1 MFFRKIK
8 IFLTFIFLIN
18 SNFSYAYEIKIKAEI
33 DNIIITN
40 IDIENEKKYLIFLNS
55 KLKELNRIDL
65 DKIAKD
71 SLIREIIKEKELKKF
86 FDTNIKYKFVDKIE
100 QNLLLKKNLKKSE
113 LIDLLEINNMDYE
126 QIRKKLRIET
136 LWNQL
141 IYKKYVKN
149 VKIDEVLLKERILSQ
164 FNKTEKKYQYNLS
177 EIVFE
182 QKLDENYENT
192 IKKINESIK
201 NVGFENTAN
210 ILSISNSSKN
220 GGLIGWVSELQ
231 VSKKINNKLKELNI
245 NEVTKPIKIAN
256 GYLLIKLND
265 KKELTQ
271 ELNVEKELKKL
282 IDYETNNQ
290 LNNFSII
297 FYKRL
302 EQNTEINEY

>member
-1 MFFRKIK
+1 MFFKKIL
-8 IFLTFIFLIN
+8 IFLTFVVLIN
-18 SNFSYAYEIKIKAEI
+18 NNFSYGFEIKIKAEI

-55 KLKELNRIDL
+55 KLRELNQIDL
-65 DKIAKD
+65 DKVAKE
-71 SLIREIIKEKELKKF
+71 SLIREVIKEKELKKF
-86 FDTNIKYKFVDKIE
+86 FDTNIKYKLVDKIE
-100 QNLLLKKNLKKSE
+100 QNLLLKKNLKKNE

-141 IYKKYVKN
+141 IYKKYIKN
-149 VKIDEVLLKERILSQ
+149 IKIDEVLLKKRILDQ
-164 FNKTEKKYQYNLS
+164 FSKTEKKYEYNLS

-182 QKLDENYENT
+182 QKLDESYETT
-192 IKKINESIK
+192 IKIIDESIK

-220 GGLIGWVSELQ
+220 GGLIGWVNELQ
-231 VSKKINNKLKELNI
+231 ISKEINNKLKELNI
-245 NEVTKPIKIAN
+245 NEVTKPIKIPN
-256 GYLLIKLND
+256 GYLLIKVND

-271 ELNVEKELKKL
+271 ELDIEKELKNL

-302 EQNTEINEY
+302 KQNTEINEY

>member
-1 MFFRKIK
+1 MFFKKIL
-8 IFLTFIFLIN
+8 IFLTFVVLIN
-18 SNFSYAYEIKIKAEI
+18 NNFSYSFEIKIKAEI

-40 IDIENEKKYLIFLNS
+40 IDIDNEKKYLIFLNS
-55 KLKELNRIDL
+55 KLRELNQIDL
-65 DKIAKD
+65 DKVAKE
-71 SLIREIIKEKELKKF
+71 SLIREVIKEKELKKF
-86 FDTNIKYKFVDKIE
+86 FDTNIKYKLVDKIE
-100 QNLLLKKNLKKSE
+100 KNLLLKKKLKKSE

-141 IYKKYVKN
+141 IYKKYIKN
-149 VKIDEVLLKERILSQ
+149 IKIDEVLLKKRILDQ
-164 FNKTEKKYQYNLS
+164 FSKTEKKYEYNLS

-182 QKLDENYENT
+182 QKLGESYEAT
-192 IKKINESIK
+192 IKTIDESIK

-220 GGLIGWVSELQ
+220 GGLIGWVNELQ
-231 VSKKINNKLKELNI
+231 ISKEINNKLKELNI
-245 NEVTKPIKIAN
+245 NEVTKPIKIPN
-256 GYLLIKLND
+256 GYLLIKVND

-271 ELNVEKELKKL
+271 ELDIEKELKNL

-302 EQNTEINEY
+302 KQNTEINEY

>member
-1 MFFRKIK
+1 MFFKKIL
-8 IFLTFIFLIN
+8 IFLTFVVLIN
-18 SNFSYAYEIKIKAEI
+18 NNFSYGFEIKIKAEI

-55 KLKELNRIDL
+55 KLRELNQIDL
-65 DKIAKD
+65 DKVAKE
-71 SLIREIIKEKELKKF
+71 SLIREVIKEKELKKF
-86 FDTNIKYKFVDKIE
+86 FDTNIKYKLVDKIE
-100 QNLLLKKNLKKSE
+100 QNLLLKKNLKKNE

-126 QIRKKLRIET
+126 QIRKKLRIEA

-141 IYKKYVKN
+141 IYKKYIKN
-149 VKIDEVLLKERILSQ
+149 IKIDEVLLKKRILDQ
-164 FNKTEKKYQYNLS
+164 FSKTEKKYEYNLS

-182 QKLDENYENT
+182 QKLDESYETT
-192 IKKINESIK
+192 IKIIDESIK

-220 GGLIGWVSELQ
+220 GGLIGWVNELQ
-231 VSKKINNKLKELNI
+231 ISKEINNKLKELNI
-245 NEVTKPIKIAN
+245 NEVTKPIKIPN
-256 GYLLIKLND
+256 GYLLIKVND

-271 ELNVEKELKKL
+271 ELDIEKELKNL

-302 EQNTEINEY
+302 KQNTEINEY

>member
-65 DKIAKD
+65 DKIAKE
-71 SLIREIIKEKELKKF
+71 SLIREIIKEKELKKI
-86 FDTNIKYKFVDKIE
+86 FDTNIKYKLVDKIE
-100 QNLLLKKNLKKSE
+100 QNLLLKKNLKKNE

-149 VKIDEVLLKERILSQ
+149 VKIDEVLLKERILNQ

>member
-1 MFFRKIK
+1 MFFKKIL
-8 IFLTFIFLIN
+8 IFLTFVVLIN
-18 SNFSYAYEIKIKAEI
+18 NNFSYSFEIKIKAEI

-40 IDIENEKKYLIFLNS
+40 IDIDNEKKYLIFLNS
-55 KLKELNRIDL
+55 KLRDLNQIDL
-65 DKIAKD
+65 DKVAKE
-71 SLIREIIKEKELKKF
+71 SLIREVIKEKELKKF
-86 FDTNIKYKFVDKIE
+86 FDTNIKYKLVDKIE
-100 QNLLLKKNLKKSE
+100 KNLLLKKKLKKSE

-141 IYKKYVKN
+141 IYKKYIKN
-149 VKIDEVLLKERILSQ
+149 IKIDEVLLKERILDQ
-164 FNKTEKKYQYNLS
+164 FNKTEKKYEYNLS

-182 QKLDENYENT
+182 QKLGESYEAT
-192 IKKINESIK
+192 IKTIDESIK

-220 GGLIGWVSELQ
+220 GGLIGWVNELQ
-231 VSKKINNKLKELNI
+231 ISKEINNKLKKLNI
-245 NEVTKPIKIAN
+245 NEVTKPIKIPN
-256 GYLLIKLND
+256 GYLLIKVND

-271 ELNVEKELKKL
+271 ELDIEKELKNL

-302 EQNTEINEY
+302 KQNTEINEY

>member
-149 VKIDEVLLKERILSQ
+149 IKIDEVLLKERILNQ

-302 EQNTEINEY
+302 EQNTQINEY

>member
-1 MFFRKIK
+1 MFFKKIL
-8 IFLTFIFLIN
+8 ILFTFVVLIN
-18 SNFSYAYEIKIKAEI
+18 NNFSYGFEIKIKAEI

-55 KLKELNRIDL
+55 KLRELNQIDL
-65 DKIAKD
+65 DKVAKE
-71 SLIREIIKEKELKKF
+71 SLIREVIKEKELKKF
-86 FDTNIKYKFVDKIE
+86 FDTNIKYKLVDKIE
-100 QNLLLKKNLKKSE
+100 QNLLLKKNLKKNE

-141 IYKKYVKN
+141 IYKKYIKN
-149 VKIDEVLLKERILSQ
+149 IKIDEVLLKKRILDQ
-164 FNKTEKKYQYNLS
+164 FSKTEKKYEYNLS

-182 QKLDENYENT
+182 QKLDESYETT
-192 IKKINESIK
+192 IKIIDESIK

-220 GGLIGWVSELQ
+220 GGLIGWVNELQ
-231 VSKKINNKLKELNI
+231 ISKEINNKLKELNI
-245 NEVTKPIKIAN
+245 NEVTKPIKIPN
-256 GYLLIKLND
+256 GYLLIKVND

-271 ELNVEKELKKL
+271 ELDIEKELKNL

-302 EQNTEINEY
+302 KQNTEINEY

>member
-1 MFFRKIK
+1 MFFKKIL
-8 IFLTFIFLIN
+8 IFLTFVVLIN
-18 SNFSYAYEIKIKAEI
+18 NNFSYGFEIKIKAEI

-55 KLKELNRIDL
+55 KLRELNQIDL
-65 DKIAKD
+65 DKVAKE
-71 SLIREIIKEKELKKF
+71 SLIREVIKEKELKKF
-86 FDTNIKYKFVDKIE
+86 FDTNIKYKLVDKIE
-100 QNLLLKKNLKKSE
+100 QNLLLKKNLKKNE

-126 QIRKKLRIET
+126 QIRKKLRIEA

-141 IYKKYVKN
+141 IYKKYIKN
-149 VKIDEVLLKERILSQ
+149 IKIDEVLLKKRILDQ
-164 FNKTEKKYQYNLS
+164 FNKTEKKYEYNLS

-182 QKLDENYENT
+182 QKLDESYETT
-192 IKKINESIK
+192 IKIIDESIK

-220 GGLIGWVSELQ
+220 GGLIGWVNELQ
-231 VSKKINNKLKELNI
+231 ISKEINNKLKELNI
-245 NEVTKPIKIAN
+245 NEVTKPIKIPN
-256 GYLLIKLND
+256 GYLLIKVND

-271 ELNVEKELKKL
+271 ELDIEKELKNL

-302 EQNTEINEY
+302 KQNTEINEY

>member
-1 MFFRKIK
+1 MFFKKIL
-8 IFLTFIFLIN
+8 IFLTFVVLIN
-18 SNFSYAYEIKIKAEI
+18 NNFSYGFEIKIKAEI

-55 KLKELNRIDL
+55 KLRELNQIDL
-65 DKIAKD
+65 DKVAKE
-71 SLIREIIKEKELKKF
+71 SLIREVIKEKELKKF
-86 FDTNIKYKFVDKIE
+86 FDTNIKYKLVDKIE
-100 QNLLLKKNLKKSE
+100 QNLLLKKNLKKNE

-126 QIRKKLRIET
+126 QIRKKLRIEA

-141 IYKKYVKN
+141 IYKKYIKN
-149 VKIDEVLLKERILSQ
+149 IKIDEVLLKKRILDQ
-164 FNKTEKKYQYNLS
+164 FSKTEKKYEYNLS

-182 QKLDENYENT
+182 QKLDESYETT
-192 IKKINESIK
+192 IKIIDESIK

-220 GGLIGWVSELQ
+220 GGLIGWVNELQ
-231 VSKKINNKLKELNI
+231 ISKEINNKLKELNI
-245 NEVTKPIKIAN
+245 NEVTKPIKIPN
-256 GYLLIKLND
+256 GYLLIKVND

-271 ELNVEKELKKL
+271 ELDIEKELKNL
-282 IDYETNNQ
+282 IDYETNNK

-302 EQNTEINEY
+302 KQNTEINEY

>member
-1 MFFRKIK
+1 MFFKKIL
-8 IFLTFIFLIN
+8 IFLTFIVLIKN
-18 SNFSYAYEIKIKAEI
+18 NFSYGFEIKIKAEI

-40 IDIENEKKYLIFLNS
+40 IDIDNEKKYLIFLNS
-55 KLKELNRIDL
+55 KLRDLNQIDL
-65 DKIAKD
+65 DKVAKE
-71 SLIREIIKEKELKKF
+71 SLIREVIKEKELKKF
-86 FDTNIKYKFVDKIE
+86 FDTNIKYKLVDKIE
-100 QNLLLKKNLKKSE
+100 KNLLLKKKLKKSE

-141 IYKKYVKN
+141 IYKKYIKN
-149 VKIDEVLLKERILSQ
+149 IKIDEVLLKERILDQ
-164 FNKTEKKYQYNLS
+164 FNKTEKKYEYNLS

-182 QKLDENYENT
+182 QKLDESYEAT
-192 IKKINESIK
+192 IKTIDESIK

-220 GGLIGWVSELQ
+220 GGLIGWVNELQ
-231 VSKKINNKLKELNI
+231 ISKEINNKLKKLNI
-245 NEVTKPIKIAN
+245 NEVTKPIKIPN
-256 GYLLIKLND
+256 GYLLIKVND

-271 ELNVEKELKKL
+271 ELDIEKELKNL

-302 EQNTEINEY
+302 KQNTEINEY

>member
-149 VKIDEVLLKERILSQ
+149 VKIDEVLLKERILNQ

>member
-1 MFFRKIK
+1 MFFKKIL
-8 IFLTFIFLIN
+8 IFLTFVVLIN
-18 SNFSYAYEIKIKAEI
+18 NNFSYGFEIKIKAEI

-55 KLKELNRIDL
+55 KLRELNQIDL
-65 DKIAKD
+65 DKVAKE
-71 SLIREIIKEKELKKF
+71 SLIREVIKEKELKKF
-86 FDTNIKYKFVDKIE
+86 FDTNIKYKLVDKIE
-100 QNLLLKKNLKKSE
+100 QNLLLKKNLKKNE

-141 IYKKYVKN
+141 IYKKYIKN
-149 VKIDEVLLKERILSQ
+149 IKIDEVLLKERILDQ
-164 FNKTEKKYQYNLS
+164 FNKTEKKYEYNLS

-182 QKLDENYENT
+182 QKLDESYEAT
-192 IKKINESIK
+192 IKTIDESIK
-201 NVGFENTAN
+201 NLGFENTAN

-220 GGLIGWVSELQ
+220 GGLIGWVNELQ
-231 VSKKINNKLKELNI
+231 ISKEINNKLKELNI
-245 NEVTKPIKIAN
+245 NEVTKPIKIPN
-256 GYLLIKLND
+256 GYLLIKVND

-271 ELNVEKELKKL
+271 ELDIEKELKNL

-302 EQNTEINEY
+302 KQNTEINEY

>member
-231 VSKKINNKLKELNI
+231 ISKKINNKLKELNI

>member
-1 MFFRKIK
+1 MFFKKIL
-8 IFLTFIFLIN
+8 IFLTFIVLIN
-18 SNFSYAYEIKIKAEI
+18 NNFSYGFEIKIKAEI

-40 IDIENEKKYLIFLNS
+40 IDIDNEKKYLIFLNS
-55 KLKELNRIDL
+55 KLRDLNQIDL
-65 DKIAKD
+65 DKVAKE
-71 SLIREIIKEKELKKF
+71 SLIREVIKEKELKKF
-86 FDTNIKYKFVDKIE
+86 FDTNIKYKLVDKIE
-100 QNLLLKKNLKKSE
+100 KNLLLKKKLKKSE

-141 IYKKYVKN
+141 IYKKYIKN
-149 VKIDEVLLKERILSQ
+149 IKIDEVLLKERILDQ
-164 FNKTEKKYQYNLS
+164 FNKTEKKYEYNLS

-182 QKLDENYENT
+182 QKLGESYEAT
-192 IKKINESIK
+192 IKTIDESIK

-220 GGLIGWVSELQ
+220 GGLIGWVNELQ
-231 VSKKINNKLKELNI
+231 ISKEINNKLKKLNI
-245 NEVTKPIKIAN
+245 NEVTKPIKIPN
-256 GYLLIKLND
+256 GYLLIKVND

-271 ELNVEKELKKL
+271 ELDIEKELKNL

-302 EQNTEINEY
+302 KQNTEINEY

>member
-1 MFFRKIK
+1 MFFKKIL
-8 IFLTFIFLIN
+8 IFLTFVVLIN
-18 SNFSYAYEIKIKAEI
+18 NNFSYGFEIKIKAEI

-55 KLKELNRIDL
+55 KLRELNQIDL
-65 DKIAKD
+65 DKVAKE
-71 SLIREIIKEKELKKF
+71 SLIREVIKEKELKKF
-86 FDTNIKYKFVDKIE
+86 FDTNIKYKLVDKIE
-100 QNLLLKKNLKKSE
+100 QNLLLKKNLKKNE

-141 IYKKYVKN
+141 IYKKYIKN
-149 VKIDEVLLKERILSQ
+149 IKIDEVLLKKRILDQ
-164 FNKTEKKYQYNLS
+164 FNKTEKKYEYNLS

-182 QKLDENYENT
+182 QKLDESYEAT
-192 IKKINESIK
+192 IKTIDESIK

-220 GGLIGWVSELQ
+220 GGLIGWVNELQ
-231 VSKKINNKLKELNI
+231 ISKEINNKLKKLNI
-245 NEVTKPIKIAN
+245 NEVTKPIKIPN
-256 GYLLIKLND
+256 GYLLIKVND

-271 ELNVEKELKKL
+271 ELDIEKELKNL

-302 EQNTEINEY
+302 KQNTEINEY